1 MATARLI
8 WIWQGFNK
16 FPKILKRYQVVL
28 LIYLIEHL
36 PDQKLLSYS
45 VSKPIARLHRVKKII
60 IAGSYCS
67 SRLLEAK
74 TGKTKTEKVSGS
86 PSRIYNR
93 TPT

>member
-1 MATARLI
+1 M
-8 WIWQGFNK
+8 
-16 FPKILKRYQVVL
+16 
-28 LIYLIEHL
+28 IEHL

-45 VSKPIARLHRVKKII
+45 VSKPITRLHRVKK

-74 TGKTKTEKVSGS
+74 TGKTKTEKASGK
-86 PSRIYNR
+86 PSSIFNR